1 MRIARVLAAG
11 AMALAVAACSD
22 DSTGITV
29 EDLVGTWEAT
39 EIVFTS
45 TADPSESVD
54 AVDFG
59 VSLTVTI
66 TSDGTVTSVFD
77 DGQGGTD
84 TDSGTL
90 SVDGSTLT
98 IGSDSF
104 EAERSG
110 DVLTLTG
117 AVGFDFDEDGSDDP
131 ATVVVRLERQ

>member
-1 MRIARVLAAG
+1 LAAG
-11 AMALAVAACSD
+11 AMALAVAACS

-54 AVDFG
+54 AIDLG
-59 VSLTVTI
+59 ASLTVTI
-66 TSDGTVTSVFD
+66 NSAGTVTTVFD
-77 DGQGGTD
+77 NGQGGTD

-98 IGSDSF
+98 IGSDTF

-117 AVGFDFDEDGSDDP
+117 AVDFDFDEDGSDDP

>member
-1 MRIARVLAAG
+1 
-11 AMALAVAACSD
+11 MALAVAACSD

-117 AVGFDFDEDGSDDP
+117 AVEFDFDEDGSDDP

>member
-11 AMALAVAACSD
+11 AMALAVAACS

-54 AVDFG
+54 AIDLEA
-59 VSLTVTI
+59 SLTVTI
-66 TSDGTVTSVFD
+66 NSAGTVTTVFD
-77 DGQGGTD
+77 NGQGGTD

-98 IGSDSF
+98 IGSDTF

-117 AVGFDFDEDGSDDP
+117 AVDFDFDEDGSDDP

>member
-11 AMALAVAACSD
+11 AMALAVAACS

-54 AVDFG
+54 AIDLG
-59 VSLTVTI
+59 ASLTVTI
-66 TSDGTVTSVFD
+66 NSAGTVTTVFD
-77 DGQGGTD
+77 NGQGGTD

-98 IGSDSF
+98 IGSDTF

-117 AVGFDFDEDGSDDP
+117 AVDFDFDEDGSDDP

>member
-1 MRIARVLAAG
+1 MRVARVLAAG
-11 AMALAVAACSD
+11 AMVVAVAACS

-39 EIVFTS
+39 EIVFTNS
-45 TADPSESVD
+45 ANPSETVD
-54 AVDFG
+54 GIDLG

-66 TSDGTVTSVFD
+66 NSAGTVTTVFD

-98 IGSDSF
+98 IGSDTF

-117 AVGFDFDEDGSDDP
+117 DVEFDFDEDGSDDP
-131 ATVVVRLERQ
+131 ASVLIRLERQ

>member
-1 MRIARVLAAG
+1 
-11 AMALAVAACSD
+11 VAACS

-54 AVDFG
+54 AIDLAA
-59 VSLTVTI
+59 SLTVTI
-66 TSDGTVTSVFD
+66 NSAGTVTTVFD
-77 DGQGGTD
+77 NGQGGTD

-98 IGSDSF
+98 IGSDTF

-117 AVGFDFDEDGSDDP
+117 AVDFDFDEDGSDDP

>member
-1 MRIARVLAAG
+1 LAAG
-11 AMALAVAACSD
+11 AMALAVAACS

-54 AVDFG
+54 AIDLEA
-59 VSLTVTI
+59 SLTVTI
-66 TSDGTVTSVFD
+66 NSAGTVTTVFD
-77 DGQGGTD
+77 NGQGGTD

-98 IGSDSF
+98 IGSDTF

-117 AVGFDFDEDGSDDP
+117 AVDFDFDEDGSDDP